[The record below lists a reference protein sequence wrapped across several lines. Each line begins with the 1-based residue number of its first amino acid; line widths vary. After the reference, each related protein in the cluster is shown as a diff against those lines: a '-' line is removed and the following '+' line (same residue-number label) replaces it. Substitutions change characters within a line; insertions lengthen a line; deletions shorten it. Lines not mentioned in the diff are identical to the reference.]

1 MKMVTSRYPKLPV
14 NCVLH
19 ILLKCQAFIQY
30 LYLRSV
36 LFFMNNYGFLTRAL
50 SDTLLS
56 PRETVLFIG
65 APVIEDFDLMP
76 KERFGIRK
84 IQGQKLVFGIK

>member
-1 MKMVTSRYPKLPV
+1 
-14 NCVLH
+14 
-19 ILLKCQAFIQY
+19 
-30 LYLRSV
+30 
-36 LFFMNNYGFLTRAL
+36 MNNYGFLTRAL
-50 SDTLLS
+50 SATLLS